1 MSPIMQALE
10 FQVSATLVNP
20 ANGGLNLGCTF
31 GISTP
36 AGNFAA
42 LTEKQDFIFL
52 LLFRL
57 WWKLPLLEEAQ
68 MEDEEEEEEEERA
81 WLRLEALKGRRAVEQ
96 QLLAISRLC
105 VTQIDS
111 QLQNSFF

>member
-20 ANGGLNLGCTF
+20 ANGGLNLGCTL

-42 LTEKQDFIFL
+42 LTEKEDFIFL
-52 LLFRL
+52 LLFML
-57 WWKLPLLEEAQ
+57 WWKLPLLKETQ
-68 MEDEEEEEEEERA
+68 MEVEEEERA
-81 WLRLEALKGRRAVEQ
+81 WVWLEALKGRRVVEQ
-96 QLLAISRLC
+96 QLLAISRLS
-105 VTQIDS
+105 VTQITKAF
-111 QLQNSFF
+111 LPPILLVN